1 MTLTLVYSTAQKG
14 EKMRSSAQRTRD
26 VIMSVYRSQLSKF
39 KKLSVYDDD
48 GNFLF
53 GKTTEFGTKVTQTLI
68 ETTERRLLEL
78 VNKTLKRKR
87 IKPLEN
93 YTNGKAK

>member
-1 MTLTLVYSTAQKG
+1 
-14 EKMRSSAQRTRD
+14 MRSASQRTRD
-26 VIMSVYRSQLSKF
+26 VIISVYRSQLKKF
-39 KKLSVYDDD
+39 KDLSVYDDD

-53 GKTTEFGTKVTQTLI
+53 GKTTEFNVKVTEKLI
-68 ETTERRLLEL
+68 KITEKRLMEL
-78 VNKTLKRKR
+78 INQNLNRKG